1 MFGTGFDGKK
11 NRRAFLDTLF
21 EALEKGQID
30 MEGVAE
36 EVDTFM
42 FEGFFSNYFCN
53 FFSKN
58 FFNYLTSR
66 FPLPHFGLCEEILRD
81 WEIVECR
88 G

>member
-42 FEGFFSNYFCN
+42 FEGFFS
-53 FFSKN
+53 KN